1 MNSLSKQS
9 GGDATPQSDEPLARK
24 SSNLRSVT
32 LIIAALLVVAGSVT
46 AWLAF
51 HPDSTPPPAA
61 PPAIIAPVTSSGP
74 GTSGTGTATRSPI
87 RAPSSPPVF
96 GPAPTR
102 SGAPAVESTPAPAA
116 GMLTHSV
123 PVSLDIP
130 AIGVHS
136 DLLALGLN
144 ADRSVEVPPL
154 DTPDSQAG
162 WYRYS
167 PTPGELGPAII
178 LGHVD
183 SAAYGPGVFYRLGA
197 LRPGDLVRITRADG
211 KVAIFRVDRNVRYPK
226 NSFPTD
232 EVYGN
237 IDHPGLRLITCGG
250 RFDPEAGSYQ
260 DNDIVFAS
268 LVHVDQ
274 AAGRG

>member
-61 PPAIIAPVTSSGP
+61 PPAIITPVTSSGP

-123 PVSLDIP
+123 PVSLDRQGLP
-130 AIGVHS
+130 LGMQLIGRPW
-136 DLLALGLN
+136 DEGGLLNLA
-144 ADRSVEVPPL
+144 
-154 DTPDSQAG
+154 Q
-162 WYRYS
+162 
-167 PTPGELGPAII
+167 
-178 LGHVD
+178 
-183 SAAYGPGVFYRLGA
+183 
-197 LRPGDLVRITRADG
+197 
-211 KVAIFRVDRNVRYPK
+211 
-226 NSFPTD
+226 
-232 EVYGN
+232 
-237 IDHPGLRLITCGG
+237 
-250 RFDPEAGSYQ
+250 
-260 DNDIVFAS
+260 S
-268 LVHVDQ
+268 LET
-274 AAGRG
+274 AAGFAAKPARWW

>member
-1 MNSLSKQS
+1 MNSLSKQP
-9 GGDATPQSDEPLARK
+9 GGNATPQSDDPVARK
-24 SSNLRSVT
+24 SANLRSVM
-32 LIIAALLVVAGSVT
+32 LIVAALLVVAGSVT

-51 HPDSTPPPAA
+51 HPGSAPPPAA
-61 PPAIIAPVTSSGP
+61 PPAIITPVTSSGS

-87 RAPSSPPVF
+87 RASSSPPVF

-102 SGAPAVESTPAPAA
+102 SGVPARESTPAPAA
-116 GMLTHSV
+116 GVLTRSV
-123 PVSLDIP
+123 PVTLDIP

-211 KVAIFRVDRNVRYPK
+211 TVAIFRVDRNVRYPK
-226 NSFPTD
+226 NAFPTD

-268 LVHVDQ
+268 LVRVDQ